1 MEIYDLIVVGSGPAG
16 LSAALT
22 GACYKLKTLVL
33 ESASAGG
40 ALMNNY
46 PWKIVD
52 NTLGFK
58 DMKARDVA
66 EKFVRHVKEEGI
78 EIRENESVENIFRD
92 EEKDVVVVETES
104 SKYTA
109 KSVVIAIGILG
120 KPFKL
125 CIPGEE
131 KYCVHFT
138 LADPEAH
145 KGKKTLVVG
154 GGDTAVEWA
163 VALDNAGADSAII
176 HRKDVFRAN
185 EKNQSSINESKVRVL
200 WNTEIIDIK
209 GENDEAKSVTLKNN
223 KTNEETT
230 EYFDRIFFGL
240 GNTPNTSFLEK
251 IGIKTDEQK
260 RKIIVDENARTSIKG
275 VFAAGDITGKWY
287 KIPEAFGEGGF
298 AGLSAFKY
306 VKNPYWA

>member
-1 MEIYDLIVVGSGPAG
+1 METYDLIVVGSGPAG

-40 ALMNNY
+40 SLVNYY

-52 NTLGFK
+52 NTLGFRN
-58 DMKARDVA
+58 MKARDIA
-66 EKFVRHVKEEGI
+66 ENFVRHVRDEGV

-92 EEKDVVVVETES
+92 EEKDVVIVETERN
-104 SKYTA
+104 KYTA

-120 KPFKL
+120 KPVKL
-125 CIPGEE
+125 HIPGEE
-131 KYCVHFT
+131 NNVHYT
-138 LADPEAH
+138 LVDPEAH

-163 VALDNAGADSAII
+163 VALDEGGADTTII
-176 HRKDVFRAN
+176 HRRDVFRAN
-185 EKNQSSINESKVRVL
+185 EKNQKSINESNVRIL
-200 WNTEIIDIK
+200 WNTEITGIK
-209 GENDEAKSVTLKNN
+209 CKDGKIKSCSLKNN
-223 KTNEETT
+223 KTNEEKI
-230 EYFDRIFFGL
+230 EDFDEIFFAL
-240 GNTPNTSFLEK
+240 GHTPNTDFLERIK
-251 IGIKTDEQK
+251 IKTDEQK

-287 KIPEAFGEGGF
+287 KIPEALGEGGF
-298 AGLSAFKY
+298 AGVSAFKY